1 MYFQLLSSTKLLSF
15 CLLFIFKE
23 NTIKKKNICSYRI
36 IVIKSSLTRVSV
48 QELVWSESIQN
59 IIV

>member
-23 NTIKKKNICSYRI
+23 NTNKKKKTPSYLI
-36 IVIKSSLTRVSV
+36 IVIKSSLTHVSV
-48 QELVWSESIQN
+48 QELVWPESIQN